1 MPMTLDSRD
10 LRAVL
15 ETARTGSVTR
25 AADRL
30 HVTQS
35 AVSHQLRAL
44 EGRLGTP
51 LFLRTG
57 RRMLPTPAGL
67 ELVRAAERVLGELT
81 RAEALV
87 ARLVRQQAGELRV
100 ATQCHTGYHWLPPL
114 LKSARARFPH
124 HTVRIL
130 AEHTAHP
137 IAALLDGRLDLA
149 IVNDLP
155 RDSRLRVR
163 PLFEDEHAAIVWPG
177 HPWTRRAWVSPTE
190 LGGVPLLLV
199 LARARRQLHRAHG
212 AAAGRRHAGADHVH
226 PAHRGPARDGEGRG
240 RRERPADVVGG
251 TGPRRR

>member
-137 IAALLDGRLDLA
+137 IAALLDGRLDLGVA
-149 IVNDLP
+149 NDLP

-163 PLFEDEHAAIVWPG
+163 PLFEDEHAAIVLAGAPVDAAG
-177 HPWTRRAWVSPTE
+177 
-190 LGGVPLLLV
+190 LGLPH
-199 LARARRQLHRAHG
+199 RARRR
-212 AAAGRRHAGADHVH
+212 AAAAVTR
-226 PAHRGPARDGEGRG
+226 ARSTTASSCARCCG
-240 RRERPADVVGG
+240 RPASRRSR
-251 TGPRRR
+251 PRSSSSPRPCSRW